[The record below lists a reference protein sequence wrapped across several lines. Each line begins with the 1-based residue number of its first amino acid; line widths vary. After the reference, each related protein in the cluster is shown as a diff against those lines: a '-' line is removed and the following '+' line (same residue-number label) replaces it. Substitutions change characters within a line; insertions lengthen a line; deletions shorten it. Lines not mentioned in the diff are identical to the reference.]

1 MLTAN
6 AARMEAINAHRDYWE
21 ALDAIER
28 DIKAKVKQGRF
39 YLEVHIDGAEKGH
52 VIKTVL
58 KRNGY
63 KITCENSFCSDVN
76 FTIRWD

>member
-6 AARMEAINAHRDYWE
+6 AARMDAINARRDYWE

-28 DIKAKVKQGRF
+28 DIKAKVKQGCF
-39 YLEVHIDGAEKGH
+39 YLEVHIDGAEKGR

-63 KITCENSFCSDVN
+63 KIIYEDSFCGDIN
-76 FTIRWD
+76 FTICWD

>member
-1 MLTAN
+1 MFTAN
-6 AARMEAINAHRDYWE
+6 SARMDAINNRRDYWE

-28 DIKAKVKQGRF
+28 GIKKRAKQGYF
-39 YLEVHIDGAEKGH
+39 YFEAHIDGAEKGR
-52 VIKTVL
+52 VVKTVL

-63 KITCENSFCSDVN
+63 KITCENNFCSDIN